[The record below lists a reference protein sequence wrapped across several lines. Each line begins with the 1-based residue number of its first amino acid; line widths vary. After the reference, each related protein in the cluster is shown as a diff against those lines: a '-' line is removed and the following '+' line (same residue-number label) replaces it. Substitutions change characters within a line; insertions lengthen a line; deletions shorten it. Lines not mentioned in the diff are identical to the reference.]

1 MKALTSIEQTQA
13 ASTHLLP
20 CLAEDAQLSGP
31 APPAE
36 EPDPFQQTRG
46 RPRAS
51 VRAGSWV
58 TPSTDNTGLISVY
71 AI

>member
-1 MKALTSIEQTQA
+1 MKTLTSIKQTQA

-20 CLAEDAQLSGP
+20 CLAEDAQLLAP

-46 RPRAS
+46 WPHAA
-51 VRAGSWV
+51 VRAGS
-58 TPSTDNTGLISVY
+58 
-71 AI
+71 